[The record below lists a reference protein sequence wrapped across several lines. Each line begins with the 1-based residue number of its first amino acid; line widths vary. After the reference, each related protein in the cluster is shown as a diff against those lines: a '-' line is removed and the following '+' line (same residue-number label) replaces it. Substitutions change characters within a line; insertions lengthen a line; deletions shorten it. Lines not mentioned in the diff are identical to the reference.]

1 MAKQANFSELITKRL
16 EKADINFSN
25 KFADITEF
33 IPTGNYLLN
42 AQLSGT
48 LFGGLAN
55 TRMTVLAGD
64 SGAGKTFLALNM
76 CREAQKKGY
85 FIVYCD
91 TETAVSK
98 DDMESFG
105 IDTDPEKCLY
115 VGVTSIEDFGM
126 LCNNIIQVAKEKKE
140 KGEEPKIVFILDSL
154 GMLNSKKELDDLNK
168 GKNASDMG
176 TRAKE
181 LRKLFRNITFDFSNN
196 GICFLPLNHV
206 YEGGMYEGKKMGGG
220 GGAIFSASTILF
232 LSKGHLKDGADE
244 KTKTGIIVRSK
255 TQKNRLAKPIDI
267 EFHISHIQGMNP
279 YVGLQDYISW
289 DNCGVVRGTLLTAKE
304 FSKDKSLKDKLH
316 YETEIQGEKYFV
328 VPSDKARNIVVKDGD
343 ISIKEISFKKMFSG
357 DVFTENVLKEL
368 DIKVIK
374 PKFQYDKI
382 KDLLAGE
389 LNEIFGDGE
398 EAEEEI
404 EN

>member
-1 MAKQANFSELITKRL
+1 MAKTTSFSELITKKL
-16 EKADINFSN
+16 EKADVNFSN

-33 IPTGNYLLN
+33 IPSGNYLLN
-42 AQLSGT
+42 AQLSGS
-48 LFGGLAN
+48 LFGGFAN

-64 SGAGKTFLALNM
+64 SGAGKTFLALNV

-115 VGVTSIEDFGM
+115 IGVTSIEDFGM
-126 LCNNIIQVAKEKKE
+126 VCNNVIQVAKERKE
-140 KGEEPKIVFILDSL
+140 KGEESKIVFVLDSL

-196 GICFLPLNHV
+196 GIAFIPLNHT
-206 YEGGMYEGKKMGGG
+206 YAGGMYEGAKMGGG
-220 GGAIFSASTILF
+220 GGAIYASSCILF

-244 KTKTGIIVRSK
+244 KTKTGIVVRSK
-255 TQKNRLAKPIDI
+255 TQKNRLAKPVDI

-289 DNCGVVRGTLLTAKE
+289 DNCGVTRGSLLTEKE
-304 FSKDKSLKDKLH
+304 FNKDKTLKAKLH
-316 YETEIQGEKYFV
+316 YTFEKDKEVYYV
-328 VPSDKARNIVVKDGD
+328 IPSDKARNMVVRE
-343 ISIKEISFKKMFSG
+343 SCQEIPYKQLFSAS
-357 DVFTENVLKEL
+357 VFTEGVLKEL
-368 DIKVIK
+368 DEKIIK

-389 LNEIFGDGE
+389 LNEMFGDGE
-398 EAEEEI
+398 ELDEESE
-404 EN
+404 EA